1 LLFPGNNRGEDV
13 LRPKALDNTYPSNEA
28 YNGERQVVK
37 TLTSDP
43 IKLYTQ
49 ITENFDAL
57 RARAE
62 SLLFGTLDEVR
73 KTDLLDKMKQ
83 KTQMPWI

>member
-1 LLFPGNNRGEDV
+1 QYEQDFQTTVLSVFDKLLFPGNNRGEDV
-13 LRPKALDNTYPSNEA
+13 LRPKALDNTDPSNEA

-37 TLTSDP
+37 PLTSDP
-43 IKLYTQ
+43 VKLYTH

-62 SLLFGTLDEVR
+62 S
-73 KTDLLDKMKQ
+73 
-83 KTQMPWI
+83 